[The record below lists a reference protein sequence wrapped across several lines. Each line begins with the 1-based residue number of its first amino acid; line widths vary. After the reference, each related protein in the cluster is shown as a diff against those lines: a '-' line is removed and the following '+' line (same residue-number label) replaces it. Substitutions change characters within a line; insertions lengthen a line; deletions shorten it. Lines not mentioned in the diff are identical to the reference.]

1 MHRDARGLP
10 LTTASAKAAA
20 AYDYL
25 VTGYLT
31 QRADT
36 PARLTSVLEADAEF
50 ALAHC
55 MQGYFAMMAYKQASV
70 PIAVQAVRTAASL
83 AAGVTPRER
92 GHIAALTAWVEGDL
106 DRTIAWWESILS
118 QHPLDVVAFRL
129 AHFANFWLGRP
140 QDMVSSVE
148 RVMPAWSE
156 DTPGYASILAC
167 HCFAHEEAG
176 HYRAAEPSG
185 RRAIELDPG
194 DLWAAHA
201 VAHVLEMQGRRSE
214 GIEWLSTLA
223 PNWEGS
229 HNLQH
234 HLWWHLALFKLEYG
248 DYAGVLELYD
258 TRFRN
263 LAAPL
268 TVAAPDVYIDVQN
281 AASTLFRL
289 QRLGVDVGRRWEEL
303 ADKAEARM
311 GDCLSAFTLPHWLM
325 ALTATGRIAA
335 GERMIGAMR
344 AFAKGP
350 GTVQRIVRDYALPIA
365 QAQLAYAAGRYAEA
379 VALMR
384 PAIGGMHQLG
394 GSHAQQ
400 DVLEQLFV
408 DAALKAGSTADVR
421 LAVERVAGLRAIPP
435 DRFVGWREAINRVEG
450 LAAHTLQENSCSTTS
465 NSASATTQR
474 AKRSSSR
481 RSNRLA

>member
-10 LTTASAKAAA
+10 LSTTSAKAAA
-20 AYDYL
+20 AYDHV

-36 PARLTSVLEADAEF
+36 PARLTALLEADAEF

-70 PIAVQAVRTAASL
+70 PIAVQAARTAESL
-83 AAGVTPRER
+83 GAGITPRER

-106 DRTIAWWESILS
+106 DRTIASWESILR
-118 QHPLDVVAFRL
+118 QHPLDAVAFRL

-140 QDMVSSVE
+140 QDMLSSVE
-148 RVMPAWSE
+148 RVIPAWSE
-156 DTPGYASILAC
+156 DVPGYVTILAC
-167 HCFAHEEAG
+167 HAFAHEEAG
-176 HYRAAEPSG
+176 NYLAAEPSG
-185 RRAIELDPG
+185 RRAIELDPC

-201 VAHVLEMQGRRSE
+201 VAHVMEMQGRRSE
-214 GIEWLSTLA
+214 GIEWLTALA

-281 AASTLFRL
+281 AASALFRL
-289 QRLGVDVGRRWEEL
+289 QRLGVDVGGRWEEL
-303 ADKAEARM
+303 ADKAEARI
-311 GDCLSAFTLPHWLM
+311 GDCVSAFTLPHWMM

-335 GERMIGAMR
+335 AERMVDGMR
-344 AFAKGP
+344 TFAKDR
-350 GTVQRIVRDYALPIA
+350 GTVQRIVRDYALPLA
-365 QAQLAYAAGRYAEA
+365 EGQLACANGRYSDA
-379 VALMR
+379 VAIMR
-384 PAIGGMHQLG
+384 PVIGGMYRLG

-408 DAALKAGSTADVR
+408 DTALKAGSAADVR
-421 LAVERVAGLRAIPP
+421 LALERVAGLRAIPLE
-435 DRFVGWREAINRVEG
+435 RFVGWREVAHRGKG
-450 LAAHTLQENSCSTTS
+450 LDS
-465 NSASATTQR
+465 
-474 AKRSSSR
+474 
-481 RSNRLA
+481 